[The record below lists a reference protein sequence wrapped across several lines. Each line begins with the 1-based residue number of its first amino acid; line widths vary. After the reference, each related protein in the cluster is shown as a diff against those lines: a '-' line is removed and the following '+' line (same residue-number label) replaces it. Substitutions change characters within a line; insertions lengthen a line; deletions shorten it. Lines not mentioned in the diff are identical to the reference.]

1 METSTRSGLV
11 ISAAFAAAY
20 SVFEAF
26 GRPCRVFSCR
36 RLILGLRPYNILI
49 MMPLFILISL
59 VGVKAEGKRIGAP
72 SSLLTAGSLFLFMIV
87 IEDILF
93 FVVAR
98 SPITP
103 GIFTTQWG
111 YVDTRVTI
119 IPVSHFIA
127 VAFAVL
133 LLGLARVAEQRHI

>member
-1 METSTRSGLV
+1 MKTSMRLGFV
-11 ISAAFAAAY
+11 ISALFAAAY
-20 SVFEAF
+20 AVFEAF
-26 GRPCRVFSCR
+26 GSPCKVFSCR
-36 RLILGLRPYNILI
+36 RLILGLGPYNILI
-49 MMPLFILISL
+49 MMPLFVLISL
-59 VGVKAEGKRIGAP
+59 VSVKAEGKRVEAP

-111 YVDTRVTI
+111 YVDMRVTI
-119 IPVSHFIA
+119 IPVWYF
-127 VAFAVL
+127 VAAGCAVL
-133 LLGLARVAEQRHI
+133 LLILARVAEQRDI